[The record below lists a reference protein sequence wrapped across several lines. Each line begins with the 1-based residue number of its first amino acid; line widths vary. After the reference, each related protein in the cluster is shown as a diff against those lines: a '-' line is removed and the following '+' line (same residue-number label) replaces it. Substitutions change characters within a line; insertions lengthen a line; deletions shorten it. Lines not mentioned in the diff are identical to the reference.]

1 MFCKFTEIFMKFALW
16 MYKKAHLKK
25 ETDKCIIGYK
35 VSPMYKV
42 KTIRGKTIYR

>member
-25 ETDKCIIGYK
+25 ETDKLVIGYCIRSMYG
-35 VSPMYKV
+35 SPKSL
-42 KTIRGKTIYR
+42 KKH

>member
-1 MFCKFTEIFMKFALW
+1 MFCKMTKYFLLFALW

-25 ETDKCIIGYK
+25 ETDKSIIGYQ
-35 VSPMYKV
+35 VSPMYEF